1 MKNTSETQDF
11 AFVTTALL
19 TLISSLDKPQTPKEA
34 KAESGLILSTSDLL
48 HNYDYVMG
56 VKNYLGRK
64 LKNDFLNGPIEI
76 FDAIGKIKLRP
87 DHVSL
92 AIDIG
97 VRYLKKNEKIT
108 PDKISMIEEVS
119 DRLGKPFRENLSY
132 WLK

>member
-64 LKNDFLNGPIEI
+64 LKNDFFNGPIEI

-119 DRLGKPFRENLSY
+119 DRLGKPFREKLSY

>member
-119 DRLGKPFRENLSY
+119 DRLGKPFREKLSY

>member
-34 KAESGLILSTSDLL
+34 KTESALILSTSDLL
-48 HNYDYVMG
+48 RNYDYVMG
-56 VKNYLGRK
+56 VKNYLERK

-76 FDAIGKIKLRP
+76 FDTIGKIKLRP

-97 VRYLKKNEKIT
+97 VRYLKKNKRIT
-108 PDKISMIEEVS
+108 QDKISVIEEVS
-119 DRLGKPFRENLSY
+119 ERLGKPFREKLSY